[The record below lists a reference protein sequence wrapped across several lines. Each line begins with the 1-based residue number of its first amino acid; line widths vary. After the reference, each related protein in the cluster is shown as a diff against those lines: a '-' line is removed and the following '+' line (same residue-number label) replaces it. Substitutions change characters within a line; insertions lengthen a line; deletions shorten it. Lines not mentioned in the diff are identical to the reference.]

1 MPSPVIGVDI
11 LAHRFFML
19 ALPIDALDAPIFKT
33 KKLRQRRE
41 ATAACSYTRDVTNE
55 SLLNRSRTREANHLL
70 IFERGVTP
78 FWVQR
83 GVGERAT
90 GSR

>member
-1 MPSPVIGVDI
+1 M
-11 LAHRFFML
+11 LAHRFLTL

-41 ATAACSYTRDVTNE
+41 ATAACSYTLHIINQ

-70 IFERGVTP
+70 IFEREVTL
-78 FWVQR
+78 FRGRR
-83 GVGERAT
+83 GVGERAA
-90 GSR
+90 GSC